1 MSTLYWKACGYI
13 MNQTHIQTKEL
24 PRQIAMMEEDAQRI
38 REVMDSVGTSY
49 IKDYLEATISTI
61 ERKVIKLR
69 NLKNCTCD
77 WEYGEADPD
86 CIACLNQWR
95 NDRYGYDIHD
105 VNCACN
111 DCNGFNRGW

>member
-1 MSTLYWKACGYI
+1 MS
-13 MNQTHIQTKEL
+13 QTRTQTEEL
-24 PRQIAMMEEDAQRI
+24 PREIAMLEEDAQRI

-95 NDRYGYDIHD
+95 NDRYGYDIHNVD
-105 VNCACN
+105 CACN
-111 DCNGFNRGW
+111 DCNGSNGGW